1 MFYPHWGVEQMTL
14 FSLARKNI
22 KGNFNNY
29 FVYFVTL
36 VFSMVIYYT
45 FTSLQYSEKIQ
56 ESIELSDT
64 MSFMFGVSSII
75 LILFVAIFI
84 LYSNS
89 FFTRKRKKEVGLY
102 AILGLRK
109 KTIAKMLFYENLIM
123 GIIAIVIGII
133 LGTLLSKLFAMILIK
148 LMGSIAEVDFGIS
161 ILAITQTVIVFMVII
176 LFTSVQGY
184 RLIYRF
190 TLIELFYDEKKG
202 EQIPKVSLISA
213 VIGVILLVVSY
224 WLILKPFPD
233 EFTTEYLMKNYG
245 IAFVALVIGTHLF
258 FRSVTVYLLRL
269 SQKNKSRYY
278 RGTRIIETS
287 RLLFRIRGNAR
298 TFTVIALLSA
308 ATICF
313 LGATYSGYYSNEK
326 RAKEVVPF
334 SYSHLSKGPEF
345 DSQVESIIKADH
357 RHPIKA
363 QLDIPVIQVKGILS
377 FQLDY
382 DINPVQLI
390 SESTFNK
397 AANALNKDETVSLSR
412 NQAAV
417 IQPRFTEYTKSV
429 FKGENITIQLPQGS
443 SELPFVHMVESNVLP
458 FDYPDFFLVVSNE
471 MFAEIAKKEAPLT
484 YKVYEVENEVTAQA
498 TSRKVNK
505 LVGNDFQVSSSF
517 YTEYKQGKE
526 GNAITLFIFGFLG
539 LVFLA
544 ASGSIIY
551 FKQLTEANEAKGQY
565 EILRK
570 IGVNKKDIRKSIKR
584 QSLFVFGLPLTVGI
598 LHSCVTLY
606 FTSNFISNLIG
617 INLIFPILM
626 AIVFFVI
633 IYAVYYVLT
642 VNTYN
647 RIVNK

>member
-1 MFYPHWGVEQMTL
+1 MTL

-45 FTSLQYSEKIQ
+45 FASLQYSENIQ

-64 MSFMFGVSSII
+64 MRFMFGVSSAI

-109 KTIAKMLFYENLIM
+109 KTIAKMLFYENLMM
-123 GIIAIVIGII
+123 GIIALVIGII
-133 LGTLLSKLFAMILIK
+133 LGTILSKLFAMILVK
-148 LMGSIAEVDFGIS
+148 LMGATAEVAFGTS
-161 ILAITQTVIVFMVII
+161 VMAIIQTVIVFMIII

-190 TLIELFYDEKKG
+190 KLIELFHAEKKG
-202 EQIPKVSLISA
+202 EQIPKVSPISA
-213 VIGVILLVVSY
+213 VIGVTLLVGSY
-224 WLILKPFPD
+224 WLILRPFPD
-233 EFTTEYLMKNYG
+233 EWTTEYLMKNDG
-245 IAFVALVIGTHLF
+245 IAFLALVIGTHLF

-278 RGTRIIETS
+278 RGTRLIETS
-287 RLLFRIRGNAR
+287 QLLYRIRGNAR

-308 ATICF
+308 ATISF
-313 LGATYSGYYSNEK
+313 FGATYGGYYSNEK
-326 RAKEVVPF
+326 SAKEVVPF
-334 SYSHLSKGPEF
+334 SYSYLSKGHEF
-345 DSQVESIIKADH
+345 DSQVENIIEEDDQ
-357 RHPIKA
+357 HPVKT
-363 QLDIPVIQVKGILS
+363 QLEIPVIQVEGTLS

-382 DINPVQLI
+382 DINPVKLI
-390 SESTFNK
+390 SASTFNQ
-397 AANALNKDETVSLSR
+397 AAKALNRDETVSLSR

-417 IQPRFTEYTKSV
+417 IKPRFTEYTEST
-429 FKGENITIQLPQGS
+429 FKGKNMTLQLDQGS
-443 SELPFVHMVESNVLP
+443 RELLPFVHMVEGSVLP
-458 FDYPDFFLVVSNE
+458 FDYPDFYVVVSNE
-471 MFAEIAKKEAPLT
+471 TFAEIASQEALFT
-484 YKVYEVENEVTAQA
+484 YHVYEVENETTTQA
-498 TSRKVNK
+498 TSEKVNK

-517 YTEYKQGKE
+517 YTEYKKGKE
-526 GNAITLFIFGFLG
+526 GNALALFIYGFLG

-544 ASGSIIY
+544 ATGSIIY
-551 FKQLTEANEAKGQY
+551 FKQLTEANEATGHY

-570 IGVNKKDIRKSIKR
+570 IGVSKKDIRKSVKK
-584 QSLFVFGLPLTVGI
+584 QTLFVFGLPLTIGI
-598 LHSCVTLY
+598 LHSCVILY
-606 FTSNFISNLIG
+606 FTSNFISDLIG
-617 INLIFPILM
+617 VNLMVPILT
-626 AIVFFVI
+626 AIAVFII
-633 IYAVYYVLT
+633 IYTAYYALT

-647 RIVNK
+647 RIVS